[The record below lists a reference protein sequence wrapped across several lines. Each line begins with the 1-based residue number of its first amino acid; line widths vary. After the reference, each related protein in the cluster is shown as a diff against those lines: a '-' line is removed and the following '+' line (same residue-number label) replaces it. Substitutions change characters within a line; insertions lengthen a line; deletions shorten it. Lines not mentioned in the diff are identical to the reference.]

1 MIADKPK
8 TKILFVCSQ
17 NRLRS
22 ATAEKIYEKVQH
34 YDVRSA
40 GTDKSARIRI
50 TPGHIGWADWIF
62 VMEKRHLSLLRNKY
76 RQEMQGRR
84 IVCLNIPD
92 DYDFMD
98 RELVLLLKSLLS
110 EYIDVPDDEED

>member
-1 MIADKPK
+1 MQDKPK

-50 TPGHIGWADWIF
+50 TAGHIGWADWIF
-62 VMEKRHLSLLRNKY
+62 VMEKRHLSLIRNKH
-76 RQEMQGRR
+76 REELRGKRV
-84 IVCLNIPD
+84 VCLNIPD
-92 DYDFMD
+92 DYEFMD
-98 RELVLLLKSLLS
+98 RELVLLLQSSLS
-110 EYIDVPDDEED
+110 EYIDVPETLED

>member
-1 MIADKPK
+1 MADKLK

-62 VMEKRHLSLLRNKY
+62 VMEKRHLSLLRKKY
-76 RQEMQGRR
+76 QQEMQGRR

-92 DYDFMD
+92 EYDFMD

-110 EYIDVPDDEED
+110 EYIDVPEDDTD